1 MAGKVGFIGLGAMG
15 GPMALNLVKAGFT
28 LVVNDI
34 DAAKA
39 EPLKT
44 KGCEVAASA
53 QAVAAAAD
61 RTIVIVETTEQ
72 AESVIIGAHG
82 IIRGAKPG
90 HIVLCMSTIDPFA
103 ARIIADRLA
112 SLSIAMLDAP
122 VSGGTGRAQSGELS
136 GIVGGDAAVVAKC
149 KDLFDIMGKQTFHV
163 GPLGSGLAMKLVN
176 NMLVQVN
183 TVAVAEA
190 LVLGVKAGLDPQ
202 TIYEVVR
209 VSTGASAA
217 WELRVP
223 RILKGDFA
231 PGGTIDISYKD
242 QELET
247 AFAKRLRA
255 QGHVVLTP
263 SLDGCAERKGQ
274 VRAGITTET
283 HAAEIADLLFYQD
296 LKDVVLAGTSTGG
309 MVMARAAELAR
320 DRVARV
326 VFADALAL
334 LDGEALPDI
343 VKRPTAVNTELTS
356 GPSRQ
361 DFETCLFADLDPAMR
376 RWALDRCT
384 MHPIAAMQAPVKLE
398 RFWDEAWNASVIWC
412 KRSTNPPQAHQ
423 RRTADRLKGR
433 WHELDTGHYPMLTEP
448 EGLARLIAEG

>member
-28 LVVNDI
+28 LVVHDI
-34 DAAKA
+34 DAAKT
-39 EPLKT
+39 EPLKA
-44 KGCEVAASA
+44 KSCEVAASA
-53 QAVAAAAD
+53 QAVAAAVD

-72 AESVIIGAHG
+72 VESVIIGAHG

-103 ARIIADRLA
+103 ARSIADRLA
-112 SLSIAMLDAP
+112 ALGIAMLDAP

-136 GIVGGDAAVVAKC
+136 VIAGGAAEVFAKC
-149 KDLFDIMGKQTFHV
+149 EDLFGAMGSRSFHV
-163 GPLGSGLAMKLVN
+163 GALGSGLAMKLVN

-223 RILKGDFA
+223 RILAGDFA

-247 AFAKRLRA
+247 AFAKRLGVPLLLANLTQQVYQMARA
-255 QGHVVLTP
+255 QGLNKQ
-263 SLDGCAERKGQ
+263 DGSA
-274 VRAGITTET
+274 
-283 HAAEIADLLFYQD
+283 
-296 LKDVVLAGTSTGG
+296 
-309 MVMARAAELAR
+309 
-320 DRVARV
+320 
-326 VFADALAL
+326 
-334 LDGEALPDI
+334 I
-343 VKRPTAVNTELTS
+343 VKI
-356 GPSRQ
+356 
-361 DFETCLFADLDPAMR
+361 FEQMAGVT
-376 RWALDRCT
+376 
-384 MHPIAAMQAPVKLE
+384 VKG
-398 RFWDEAWNASVIWC
+398 D
-412 KRSTNPPQAHQ
+412 
-423 RRTADRLKGR
+423 
-433 WHELDTGHYPMLTEP
+433 
-448 EGLARLIAEG
+448 